1 MTNVKFNRKPF
12 EGTFNTLVD
21 DLFTELPAL
30 FKTDFN
36 NGERKGFVPVNVKE
50 TDKSYQLDVVAP
62 GFEKADFKVTLDQNL
77 LTISAEKKKEET
89 NDSDSYRNE
98 KQIRREYSY
107 SSFKRSFTLDE
118 KIDATN
124 IEASY
129 INGVL
134 TLNLPKKE
142 VVKASATE
150 IVIK

>member
-12 EGTFNTLVD
+12 EGSFNTLVD

-36 NGERKGFVPVNVKE
+36 NVDRKGFVPVNVKE

-62 GFEKADFKVTLDQNL
+62 GFDKADFKVNLDQNL
-77 LTISAEKKKEET
+77 LSISAEKKNDEIKE
-89 NDSDSYRNE
+89 NE

-107 SSFKRSFTLDE
+107 RSFKRSFTLDE